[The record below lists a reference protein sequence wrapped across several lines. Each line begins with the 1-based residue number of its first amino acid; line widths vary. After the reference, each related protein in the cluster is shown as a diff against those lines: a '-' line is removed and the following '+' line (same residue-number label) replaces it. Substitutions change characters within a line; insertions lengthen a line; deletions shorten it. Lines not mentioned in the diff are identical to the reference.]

1 MNMHVRL
8 GNPFLIFLYSLALL
22 LLGVAVGMKWHANLC
37 RAIDVALLAAVLMV
51 IHDTCTALLWMWAAG
66 KWAQALKDR

>member
-22 LLGVAVGMKWHANLC
+22 LLGDAFGMKWHGNPN
-37 RAIDVALLAAVLMV
+37 RAVAVALLAAVLMV
-51 IHDTCTALLWMWAAG
+51 IHDTCTALLWMWAAA
-66 KWAQALKDR
+66 KWTQALKDR